1 MQTLNNQNGIENSS
15 SRQDC
20 EFTYAGFLPRLFAYI
35 IDIIVIGIASF
46 FIKNIVLGGLG
57 SVSLS
62 VLRLYLNIHLQIYFH
77 IC

>member
-15 SRQDC
+15 SQQDC

-46 FIKNIVLGGLG
+46 FIKNIQER
-57 SVSLS
+57 VSLLT
-62 VLRLYLNIHLQIYFH
+62 VILNQM
-77 IC
+77 